1 MQKKQA
7 KKCIFRL
14 QISCFLLR
22 FSKRKELYMFK
33 VKKVHQ
39 LLVCLTYCYFVFFTS
54 SISFGATKCVAL
66 SSSSS
71 CDYIGPTEWQTD
83 WTSRCNGIDISG
95 VSVCANYE
103 NDQITGNGAVINTVW
118 KNSDVSKNRACFCR
132 IIGPVISRWVYAET
146 YNDAGSNGCAQW
158 CQHSCAGKIAD
169 TVNNAEFHNNIL
181 GQFFE

>member
-1 MQKKQA
+1 MLQIIKIGRLSQILA
-7 KKCIFRL
+7 FFSTAVLLPVSCFATVKCIAL
-14 QISCFLLR
+14 G
-22 FSKRKELYMFK
+22 
-33 VKKVHQ
+33 
-39 LLVCLTYCYFVFFTS
+39 S
-54 SISFGATKCVAL
+54 SATCEYLA
-66 SSSSS
+66 
-71 CDYIGPTEWQTD
+71 PTEWQSD
-83 WTSRCNGIDISG
+83 WTSRCNGIDVSG

-103 NDQITGNGAVINTVW
+103 NDQITGNGAVIDTVW